1 MAYKDN
7 FSESIEL
14 NDPDESTALVIKIF
28 MKEGEL
34 QFRDKLADLLAAEV
48 SGIDTEV
55 FDNSDLT
62 WQDGLN
68 YVIHLL
74 KEVDLDD

>member
-1 MAYKDN
+1 MAYKDK

-14 NDPDESTALVIKIF
+14 ETSDESVHLVVKIF

-34 QFRDKLADLLAAEV
+34 QFRDKLMDLLTSEV
-48 SGIDTEV
+48 SSASRSGMQDL
-55 FDNSDLT
+55 DLT